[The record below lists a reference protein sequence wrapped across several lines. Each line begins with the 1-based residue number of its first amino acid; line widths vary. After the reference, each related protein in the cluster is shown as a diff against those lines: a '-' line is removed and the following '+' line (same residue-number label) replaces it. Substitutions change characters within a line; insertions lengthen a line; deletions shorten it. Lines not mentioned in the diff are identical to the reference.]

1 MEAGRQAGRQVAM
14 AAYGSLYVWG
24 DITDGD
30 VSEVAAVRG
39 KSITNLTAYG
49 ERVAALTHDQ
59 RVHWISGG
67 IPVSSKQSYCAC
79 RGVLQVALADACGG
93 SCCVFVCVDFA
104 QDNDE
109 VIQQTSTSMTATAV
123 WLGSYGTITIDN
135 ERCQ

>member
-1 MEAGRQAGRQVAM
+1 M

-79 RGVLQVALADACGG
+79 PGVLQAALADACGRL
-93 SCCVFVCVDFA
+93 VVCVCVCVGIT

-123 WLGSYGTITIDN
+123 WLGSCGIITIDP